1 MAKKKNQ
8 KFDVVS
14 LQNVNIPSS
23 SEDIQLVMN
32 NYYDGSP
39 EDKNIREALT
49 NIASCMEEIK
59 NKKHSKYL
67 KKIPIIGN
75 YLVEKEKE
83 MRKEML
89 VSKKDIVK
97 ELSYGLE
104 KNRLKLIDDNIILGK
119 LIEKVDKTIS
129 EKKEMIKEFEEQLEE
144 YKNYE
149 NEEVNENTIYALNQ
163 VIMDTQQILLTE
175 ENSRVTIETLM
186 MNNFQLSNNI
196 KRVTEVTCQ
205 SLASSLLIESQLEQQ
220 KKLLNLTNTINKE
233 TSNLIASSSEKLKN
247 QGVDIQEQSMNQLLD
262 QEALEKA
269 MTNCL
274 EALNQVRNFKEN
286 AIPKMEAHIE
296 KTRSLLLNVDNIRG
310 QFDAIEC
317 EVEER

>member
-119 LIEKVDKTIS
+119 LIEKVDNTIS

-144 YKNYE
+144 YKNSE
-149 NEEVNENTIYALNQ
+149 NEEVNENIIYALNQ

-269 MTNCL
+269 MANCL
-274 EALNQVRNFKEN
+274 EALNQVRTFKEN
-286 AIPKMEAHIE
+286 AIPKMETHIE
-296 KTRSLLLNVDNIRG
+296 KTRSLLLNIDTIRG

-317 EVEER
+317 EIEER